1 MNSRQHL
8 LEFTKIQNH
17 DTTLDSTFRWNS
29 KAESI
34 INEIDIDDVFQS
46 IYSTIMSNT
55 QKYLGQD
62 SDWIT
67 DSVIDHNLDIS
78 KHNHLPGSSYIKLP
92 RELDY
97 PKKFN

>member
-1 MNSRQHL
+1 
-8 LEFTKIQNH
+8 
-17 DTTLDSTFRWNS
+17 
-29 KAESI
+29 
-34 INEIDIDDVFQS
+34 
-46 IYSTIMSNT
+46 MSNT